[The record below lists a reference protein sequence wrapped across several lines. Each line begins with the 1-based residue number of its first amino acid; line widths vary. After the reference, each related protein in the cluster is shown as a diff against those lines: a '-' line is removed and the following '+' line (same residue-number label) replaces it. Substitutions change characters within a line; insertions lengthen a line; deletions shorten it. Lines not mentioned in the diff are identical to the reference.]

1 MVDSTVEFEQQDFL
15 RRITEGWEVSQAHAW
30 FAKERQN
37 RMASSGLL
45 TLALSITGLIT
56 TDSTTLPSTFTLD
69 YIQLRSLQMQFKE
82 LTYQSACRWTFE
94 EVLDSLHWARSIPQ
108 RSYVDLSAQISA
120 ISSDDELSYDHL
132 RRNEEVA
139 LQIVREAYKLCNIRR
154 IPNSD
159 DIEFAASNLIH
170 ASDPSTTVFKDLQTY
185 IEEDLSDMVDREI
198 RAINDLTPM
207 QISNRYLPKISS
219 QVLSPLITQETEL
232 LRAAQQIAHIS
243 VLHWRVWA
251 PILYDQPEV
260 PVST

>member
-1 MVDSTVEFEQQDFL
+1 MVDSTVQFEQQDFL
-15 RRITEGWEVSQAHAW
+15 RRIARGWEVSQARAW
-30 FAKERQN
+30 FAKERQD

-45 TLALSITGLIT
+45 TLAFSVTGLIT
-56 TDSTTLPSTFTLD
+56 TDSTALPSTFTLD

-120 ISSDDELSYDHL
+120 ISSDNVLSHDHS

-139 LQIVREAYKLCNIRR
+139 LQVVREAYRLCNIQR
-154 IPNSD
+154 IPSSD
-159 DIEFAASNLIH
+159 DVEFAASNLAH
-170 ASDPSTTVFKDLQTY
+170 ASDPSTTVCKDLQTY
-185 IEEDLSDMVDREI
+185 LEEDLSDMVDREI
-198 RAINDLTPM
+198 TAINDLTPM
-207 QISNRYLPKISS
+207 QISNRYLSEIPS
-219 QVLSPLITQETEL
+219 QALPPLITQQTEL

-260 PVST
+260 PAGS